1 LCRRKK
7 AEAYTL
13 VLMDCMDFKMIND
26 SLGAKNGDRMLEY
39 FYAVINS
46 CLYPEKDEFAARIE
60 RKIQISSVGEWTG
73 L

>member
-1 LCRRKK
+1 MCRRKK

-26 SLGAKNGDRMLEY
+26 SLGVKNGDRMLEY